1 MTYTASDVSV
11 VICAYAEERWND
23 LAAAI
28 QSVSDQVERPGE
40 IIVVIDHNPQ
50 LLRRVS
56 AHFPDVVTLENK
68 EERGAS
74 GARNTGV
81 AYAKG
86 AIMAF
91 LDDDATAEPDWLVHL
106 LKAHRNP
113 RVLGVGGELE
123 PEWAGDPP
131 KWFPEEFKWVVGC
144 SYRGLPER
152 AAPIRNLIAANM
164 SVRRDAFEALGGFR
178 SGFGNIGKRL
188 GCEETEL
195 CIRARQRWPK
205 SVWLY
210 EPQAR
215 VHHKVPAA
223 RSTWAYFR
231 SRCYDEGLIKALV
244 SRLVGS
250 QDGLASE
257 RAYVVRTLPTG
268 VAINLWGALRHR
280 DVNRLLR
287 AGAIVAGLAFTTL
300 GYLKASL
307 SSALTQRALSNERVL
322 SKKDRRLDAV

>member
-1 MTYTASDVSV
+1 VTYTASDVSV

-28 QSVSDQVERPGE
+28 QSVRDQVERPGE

-56 AHFPDVVTLENK
+56 THFSDVVTLENK

-81 AYAKG
+81 ASAKG

-131 KWFPEEFKWVVGC
+131 EWFPEEFKWVVGC

-152 AAPIRNLIAANM
+152 TAPIRNLIAANM

-178 SGFGNIGKRL
+178 SGFGKIGKRL

-223 RSTWAYFR
+223 RSTWTYFR

-244 SRLVGS
+244 SRLVGR

-257 RAYVVRTLPTG
+257 RAYVVRILPTG
-268 VAINLWGALRHR
+268 VAINLWAALRHR

-300 GYLKASL
+300 GYLKATL
-307 SSALTQRALSNERVL
+307 SSALTQRALSNERIL
-322 SKKDRRLDAV
+322 SKRDRRLDAV